1 MKRLRRSRG
10 WIGLLEAVVS
20 DVRDFID
27 VQTVYDDLTLVALKR
42 K

>member
-1 MKRLRRSRG
+1 MKRLCRSRG

-20 DVRDFID
+20 DARDFID
-27 VQTVYDDLTLVALKR
+27 VQTDYDDLILVALKQ